1 MEKFILEPNG
11 KLSGILEVSGSKNSA
26 LPILVATLIEK
37 GEYILSN
44 IPDLLDIKTLIELLK
59 NHGLI
64 IEKIDKNTYKIINNG
79 IKNIVAP
86 YEIVSKMRASFLVL
100 GALIS
105 SQKKAKVSL
114 PGGCAIGSR
123 PVDMHLEALE
133 KLGIKLKIEHG
144 YVEAQ
149 TEKIKGTK
157 IKLKLPSVGATEHI
171 ILTSV
176 KAEGITKI
184 INAAREP
191 EIVDLCN
198 FLNKMGAK
206 ISGAGKKI
214 ITIEGVKKLEARDY
228 KIIYDRIEAGTF
240 IIASIISGSKI
251 KIKNVN
257 LDQLK
262 GFIDV
267 LEKIG
272 VEFIEKDDFLVIKAD
287 LNKLKSTKIDTD
299 YFPGFPTDLQAQTM
313 VLLSLIKGKSKITE
327 KIFENRFMHVPELNR
342 MGTKIEIEGQTA
354 TIKGNC
360 KLTGAEVSASDL
372 RAGASLILAAMVAKG
387 ETKINEIYHIER
399 GYENLIKKLNDIGI
413 KINKS
418 I

>member
-1 MEKFILEPNG
+1 MKKIIIKGNG
-11 KLSGILEVSGSKNSA
+11 ELSGILEVSGSKNSA

-44 IPDLLDIKTLIELLK
+44 IPDLLDIKTLFELLE

-79 IKNIVAP
+79 IKNIIAP

-100 GALIS
+100 GALLS
-105 SQKKAKVSL
+105 NKKKAKVSL

-123 PVDMHLEALE
+123 PVDLHIDSLK
-133 KLGIKLKIEHG
+133 KLGAKIKIEHG
-144 YVEAQ
+144 YVEA
-149 TEKIKGTK
+149 EVKNIKGSE
-157 IKLKLPSVGATEHI
+157 IKLKIPSVGATEHI
-171 ILTSV
+171 ILVAV
-176 KAEGITKI
+176 KAIGVTKI

-198 FLNKMGAK
+198 FLNKMGAQIK
-206 ISGAGKKI
+206 GAGENI
-214 ITIEGVKKLEARDY
+214 ITIKGVEKLKATDY

-257 LDQLK
+257 LKDLK
-262 GFIDV
+262 GFKEI

-272 VEFIEKDDFLVIKAD
+272 VVFEEKNGLLKINAKI
-287 LNKLKSTKIDTD
+287 NKLKSVNIKTD
-299 YFPGFPTDLQAQTM
+299 FFPGFPTDLQAQIM
-313 VLLSLIKGKSKITE
+313 VLLSLIKDNSKITE

-342 MGTKIEIEGQTA
+342 MGTKINIVDNTA
-354 TIKGNC
+354 FIQGAC
-360 KLTGAEVSASDL
+360 KFTGAEVSATDL
-372 RAGASLILAAMVAKG
+372 RAGASLVLGAMVAEG
-387 ETKINEIYHIER
+387 ETKINEIFHIER
-399 GYENLIKKLNDIGI
+399 GYEKLISKLKNIGLNIEI
-413 KINKS
+413 K
-418 I
+418 